1 MQKFK
6 GKFNFFYLPM
16 DVKQNANNGYAFVN
30 MTNVTSVIRIY
41 NEFNG
46 KKWPDYNSQKICE
59 IKYAKIQGYQNNY
72 DKLEKDIKDLEHDAR
87 PWIFKTIDSTE

>member
-30 MTNVTSVIRIY
+30 MINVTSVIRI
-41 NEFNG
+41 
-46 KKWPDYNSQKICE
+46 
-59 IKYAKIQGYQNNY
+59 
-72 DKLEKDIKDLEHDAR
+72 
-87 PWIFKTIDSTE
+87 